1 MELYDKLT
9 SKYPAVHFS
18 LSKMKTVIEED
29 DPQAVTRSI
38 TFEHDGTEVLKINK
52 TLFVVVRDATTSSSS
67 SEVCDGA
74 IVTETPSH
82 FVGYVE
88 LKSAC
93 TTNNVLKAR
102 SQILASHELFQAAC
116 LSCTYSIDGFVQK
129 GIIVTQPITD
139 ETLTKARQRRKRDDD
154 SKATFSSARFLLN
167 LINGKAQDVTTGIQF
182 FHVVSGEIIALT
194 KLYKI

>member
-1 MELYDKLT
+1 MDFYDKLS
-9 SKYPAVHFS
+9 SKFPANHFS
-18 LSKMKTVIEED
+18 FSTTRTVIEED

-38 TFEHDGTEVLKINK
+38 IFEHNGTEVLKINK
-52 TLFVVVRDATTSSSS
+52 TLFVAVRDATTSSSS

-82 FVGYVE
+82 FIGYVE

-102 SQILASHELFQAAC
+102 SQILASRELLQTAFVSCAC
-116 LSCTYSIDGFVQK
+116 SIESFAQK

-139 ETLTKARQRRKRDDD
+139 ETLTKARQRRKRDDE
-154 SKATFSSARFLLN
+154 SKVTFSSSRFLLN
-167 LINGKAQDVTTGIQF
+167 LIRGKAKDDTTGIQF
-182 FHVVSGEIIALT
+182 LHVVSGDIIALT
-194 KLYKI
+194 KLQ

>member
-1 MELYDKLT
+1 MKLYDKLS
-9 SKYPAVHFS
+9 SKFPANYFS
-18 LSKMKTVIEED
+18 LSTTQTLIEED

-38 TFEHDGTEVLKINK
+38 IFEHNGTEVLKINK
-52 TLFVVVRDATTSSSS
+52 TLLVAVRDATTSSSL

-102 SQILASHELFQAAC
+102 SQILASHELLQTAC
-116 LSCTYSIDGFVQK
+116 ISCTYSIDSFIQN

-154 SKATFSSARFLLN
+154 SKVTFSSARFFLN
-167 LINGKAQDVTTGIQF
+167 LISGKAKDDTTGIQF
-182 FHVVSGEIIALT
+182 IHVVSGEIIALT
-194 KLYKI
+194 DILL